1 MTCYDVDLV
10 AFNFSTELY
19 GGLFSIHSRAQGPG
33 HVLNVVFVE
42 IELGCN
48 LQVRQIQT
56 HQVKAQ
62 NPDAQRLMVS
72 FEDGS
77 REIVE
82 IDVTA
87 LAMVPLASRLGL
99 ITSVSNNL
107 GAAALWAA
115 YAFRPSDVTDSVEA
129 FGIVDQVIDLDEQ
142 SIALAVLTHGLSFRV
157 RGAQHNYAK
166 TMEKSRPF

>member
-1 MTCYDVDLV
+1 
-10 AFNFSTELY
+10 
-19 GGLFSIHSRAQGPG
+19 
-33 HVLNVVFVE
+33 
-42 IELGCN
+42 
-48 LQVRQIQT
+48 
-56 HQVKAQ
+56 
-62 NPDAQRLMVS
+62 MVS

-129 FGIVDQVIDLDEQ
+129 FGIVDQLIDLDEQ

-166 TMEKSRPF
+166 TKEKSRPFWCQCIRLLTNPDSIMSQ